1 MTLRTQSSE
10 KQADI
15 LHQQFRLLER
25 SEMAPTGH
33 FRPVLDIVSALDP
46 ALGRNRAFFRKTRNP
61 ARDCDVITFL
71 EVKRGAVILVI
82 EPARGMDGLRHP
94 VERYVA

>member
-1 MTLRTQSSE
+1 MLMSVCLKACRPILRPVSSISE
-10 KQADI
+10 RQADI
-15 LHQQFRLLER
+15 LHQQFRLFER

-46 ALGRNRAFFRKTRNP
+46 ALGRQRVFPFRKTRNS

-82 EPARGMDGLRHP
+82 EPA
-94 VERYVA
+94 